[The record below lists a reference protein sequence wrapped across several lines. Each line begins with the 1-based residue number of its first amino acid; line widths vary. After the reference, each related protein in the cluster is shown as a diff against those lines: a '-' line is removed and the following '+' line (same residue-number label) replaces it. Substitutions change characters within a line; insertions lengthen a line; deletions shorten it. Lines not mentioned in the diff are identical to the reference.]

1 MSIGFAPRRLMQ
13 GAALCAVIG
22 LGACSPIYRNHGY
35 VPTDEDLSQV
45 KVGQTTKEELDT
57 LVGRPSSSGVLEG
70 SDWYYVGSRW
80 KRMGWSAS
88 KEIDRQVLAVSFT
101 QSGVVSDIER
111 YSLKDGHVVSPT
123 HRVTEANVKG
133 IGLIR
138 QLLGSVGRM
147 DAGSLLGDNSPS
159 N

>member
-13 GAALCAVIG
+13 GVALCAVIG

-35 VPTDEDLSQV
+35 VPTEEDLSQV
-45 KVGQTTKEELDT
+45 QVGKTTKDDLDR
-57 LVGRPSSSGVLEG
+57 LIGRPSSSGVLEG

-80 KRMGWSAS
+80 KRVGWGAS
-88 KEIDRQVLAVSFT
+88 HEIDRQVLAVSFNKA
-101 QSGVVSDIER
+101 GVVSGVER
-111 YSLKDGHVVSPT
+111 YTLKDGHVVPLT

-147 DAGSLLGDNSPS
+147 DAGTLLGSSSPDN
-159 N
+159 